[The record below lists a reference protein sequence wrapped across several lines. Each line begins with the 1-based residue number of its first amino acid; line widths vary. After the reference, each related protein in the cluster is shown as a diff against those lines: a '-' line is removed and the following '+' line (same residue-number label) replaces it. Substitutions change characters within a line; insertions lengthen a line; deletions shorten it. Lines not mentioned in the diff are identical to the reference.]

1 MKIALLA
8 YTALFAS
15 LAATAHAQQAMS
27 GADIQKAL
35 KDKRVALSC
44 IDGTNGSGRY
54 TMQKNSGTI
63 TGSYARPPDAP
74 VADVGQVRAEG
85 DNLCLRFKVL
95 NAGAER
101 CFGVSGAGPGKFN
114 FSVSGVN
121 ACSVSVR

>member
-1 MKIALLA
+1 MKIALVTCAAFLVA
-8 YTALFAS
+8 CAGTAKAE
-15 LAATAHAQQAMS
+15 QALS

-35 KDKRVALSC
+35 KDKSVSLSC
-44 IDGTNGSGRY
+44 IDGTNGSGHY

-63 TGSYARPPDAP
+63 TGSYAHPPAAP

-85 DNLCLRFKVL
+85 DSLCIQFKNL

-101 CFGVSGAGPGKFN
+101 CFGVSEAGPGKFS

-121 ACSVSVR
+121 ACAVSVH